1 MVPQRPEFFPVG
13 TPVRNSQALE
23 LSYHDQQS
31 LVQDMQQTGRE
42 LNNSPL
48 AQPAFRKVIMERI
61 PILGEFGESQSGD
74 SLLVNFSEDSEG
86 RHNALMQLYIGQ
98 AATRFQ
104 LGVSGDKWD
113 VFAQGDRTPYDQIK
127 NTDMAAIL
135 SSKLPNP
142 RVLDAISDSAHF
154 EGMMIPQLLANG
166 LFEQVPQRFKEEHV
180 VYTTNERISQGLGM
194 FGVRNGAPFIS
205 PEYLAAVNTYLSV
218 EEKKSGTTV
227 HQLVTRANFDINGR
241 QIQKEYAYQSEMR
254 RSSYGKSIGHVA
266 MSSVDGISRQQVEE
280 YARRDQERNEP
291 ISSLRRGLDSLRTSQ
306 QLPKLAS

>member
-1 MVPQRPEFFPVG
+1 MVPPRPEFIPVG
-13 TPVRNSQALE
+13 TPVRNSQPLE

-42 LNNSPL
+42 LNNSPV
-48 AQPAFRKVIMERI
+48 AKPAFRKVVMERI
-61 PILGEFGESQSGD
+61 PILGEFGESRSGD
-74 SLLVNFSEDSEG
+74 SLLVNFSEDNEG

-98 AATRFQ
+98 VATRFQ

-113 VFAQGDRTPYDQIK
+113 VFAQGDRAPHDQIK

-142 RVLDAISDSAHF
+142 RVLDAISDSAYF

-180 VYTTNERISQGLGM
+180 VYTTNERVSQGLGV
-194 FGVRNGAPFIS
+194 FAGRGGTPFVS
-205 PEYLAAVNTYLSV
+205 PEYLAAVNTYLSIQ
-218 EEKKSGTTV
+218 EKSGTTT
-227 HQLVTRANFDINGR
+227 HQLVTRANFDVSGR

-266 MSSVDGISRQQVEE
+266 MSSVDGISREQVEE

-291 ISSLRRGLDSLRTSQ
+291 ISSLRRGLDNLRASQ
-306 QLPKLAS
+306 RLHKLAS